1 MSSSIGKN
9 IKISIFGESHGPA
22 VGVVIDGIPS
32 GTEIDLNELDRLM
45 TERMGMDMPGTT
57 ARKEPENLEFLS
69 GVRMENDYSRCYA
82 TGTPISVIIR
92 NENFNSDDYA
102 KNEGVLRPGHADFTQ
117 LIKWGDY
124 ADIVG
129 GGHLSGRLTA
139 PLAVAGGICLQLLE
153 KEGIELSAGL
163 RSLGRHK
170 LSCKASEAFGTKDF
184 CSEISNLVEAVKAE
198 GDSLGGIVWV
208 KANGLPAGIGEP
220 IFDKVESRLGQMI
233 FSIPAVKGLEFGSG
247 FEGARMRG
255 SENND
260 EFCLA
265 NDECCLVHDE
275 FCLANEKFC
284 NADDAFCPAN
294 EPPIEAN
301 CGKDKDTEHFLERD
315 CDNEQFTG
323 SDCDIRAYYSSER
336 DPRDCHSSE
345 RYGKTY
351 YGIER
356 DARTCYDSEMNDKV
370 FGIKLMSN
378 NCGGILG
385 GITTGSELCFNVAVK
400 PTPSIS
406 KPQKTVN
413 LKTKQNVLLSTKGR
427 HDVSVAIRAVP
438 VIRAATAL
446 VLYDLFIDYKE
457 NHNG

>member
-1 MSSSIGKN
+1 MASSIGKN
-9 IKISIFGESHGPA
+9 IKISIFGESHGA
-22 VGVVIDGIPS
+22 AIGVVIEGIPS
-32 GTEIDLNELDRLM
+32 GAEIDLIELKRLM
-45 TERMGMDMPGTT
+45 MERMGMDMPGTT

-139 PLAVAGGICLQLLE
+139 PLAVAGGVCLQLLA

-163 RSLGRHK
+163 RSLGRHE
-170 LSCKASEAFGTKDF
+170 LSCKASEAFGSEEF
-184 CSEISNLVEAVKAE
+184 CSEISNLVEDAKKE

-208 KANGLPAGIGEP
+208 RANGLPAGIGEP
-220 IFDKVESRLGQMI
+220 IFDKVESRMGQMI

-247 FEGARMRG
+247 FDGARMKG

-265 NDECCLVHDE
+265 DDE
-275 FCLANEKFC
+275 FCM
-284 NADDAFCPAN
+284 ADESSTDSQPAN
-294 EPPIEAN
+294 LN
-301 CGKDKDTEHFLERD
+301 DDERGD
-315 CDNEQFTG
+315 AEFCCRN
-323 SDCDIRAYYSSER
+323 Y
-336 DPRDCHSSE
+336 
-345 RYGKTY
+345 KTKILN
-351 YGIER
+351 GVK
-356 DARTCYDSEMNDKV
+356 M
-370 FGIKLMSN
+370 MSN
-378 NCGGILG
+378 NCGGLLG
-385 GITTGSELCFNVAVK
+385 GITTGTDLCFKVAVK
-400 PTPSIS
+400 PNPSIS
-406 KPQKTVN
+406 KSQKTVN

>member
-1 MSSSIGKN
+1 MASSIGKN
-9 IKISIFGESHGPA
+9 IKISIFGESHGA
-22 VGVVIDGIPS
+22 AIGVVIEGIPS
-32 GTEIDLNELDRLM
+32 GAEIDLIELKRLM
-45 TERMGMDMPGTT
+45 MERMGMDMPGTT
-57 ARKEPENLEFLS
+57 ARKEPEHLEFLS
-69 GVRMENDYSRCYA
+69 GVRMENDASRCYA

-102 KNEGVLRPGHADFTQ
+102 KNEGILRPGHADFTQ

-139 PLAVAGGICLQLLE
+139 PLAVAGGVCLQLLE

-163 RSLGRHK
+163 RSLGRHE
-170 LSCKASEAFGTKDF
+170 LSCKASEAFGSEDF
-184 CSEISNLVEAVKAE
+184 CSEISNLVEDVKKE

-208 KANGLPAGIGEP
+208 RANGLPAGIGEP

-247 FEGARMRG
+247 FDGARMKG

-265 NDECCLVHDE
+265 DDE
-275 FCLANEKFC
+275 FCMTDESST
-284 NADDAFCPAN
+284 DSQPAN
-294 EPPIEAN
+294 LN
-301 CGKDKDTEHFLERD
+301 DDERGD
-315 CDNEQFTG
+315 AEFCCRN
-323 SDCDIRAYYSSER
+323 Y
-336 DPRDCHSSE
+336 
-345 RYGKTY
+345 KTKILN
-351 YGIER
+351 GVK
-356 DARTCYDSEMNDKV
+356 M
-370 FGIKLMSN
+370 MSN
-378 NCGGILG
+378 NCGGLLG
-385 GITTGSELCFNVAVK
+385 GITTGSELYFQVAVK

-406 KPQKTVN
+406 KSQKTVN

>member
-1 MSSSIGKN
+1 MASSIGKN

-22 VGVVIDGIPS
+22 VGVVIEGIPS
-32 GTEIDLNELDRLM
+32 GTEINLNELDKLM
-45 TERMGMDMPGTT
+45 MERMGMDIPGTT
-57 ARKEPENLEFLS
+57 ARKELEHLEFLS
-69 GVRMENDYSRCYA
+69 GVIMGSDYSSCHA

-92 NENFNSDDYA
+92 NENFNSDDYS

-117 LIKWGDY
+117 LIKWGEY

-139 PLAVAGGICLQLLE
+139 PLAVAGGICLQLL
-153 KEGIELSAGL
+153 
-163 RSLGRHK
+163 
-170 LSCKASEAFGTKDF
+170 
-184 CSEISNLVEAVKAE
+184 

-233 FSIPAVKGLEFGSG
+233 FSIPAVKGIEFGSG
-247 FEGARMRG
+247 FDGARTRG

-260 EFCLA
+260 EFCFA
-265 NDECCLVHDE
+265 NDELCLANDE
-275 FCLANEKFC
+275 FCLANDEL
-284 NADDAFCPAN
+284 CPAN
-294 EPPIEAN
+294 DEIGLVNAEFCLMNAKFCFADEN
-301 CGKDKDTEHFLERD
+301 TTE
-315 CDNEQFTG
+315 NPQ
-323 SDCDIRAYYSSER
+323 
-336 DPRDCHSSE
+336 
-345 RYGKTY
+345 
-351 YGIER
+351 GI
-356 DARTCYDSEMNDKV
+356 SL
-370 FGIKLMSN
+370 ISN

-385 GITTGSELCFNVAVK
+385 GITTGSELCFNVAIK

-427 HDVSVAIRAVP
+427 HDASVAIRAVP

>member
-1 MSSSIGKN
+1 MASSIGKN
-9 IKISIFGESHGPA
+9 IKISIFGESHGA
-22 VGVVIDGIPS
+22 AIGVVIEGIPS
-32 GTEIDLNELDRLM
+32 GAEIDLIELKRLM
-45 TERMGMDMPGTT
+45 MERMGMDMPGTT
-57 ARKEPENLEFLS
+57 DRKEPENLEFLS

-163 RSLGRHK
+163 RSLGRHE
-170 LSCKASEAFGTKDF
+170 LSCKASEAFGSEEF
-184 CSEISNLVEAVKAE
+184 CSEISNLVEDVKKE
-198 GDSLGGIVWV
+198 SDSLGGIVWV
-208 KANGLPAGIGEP
+208 RANGLPAGIGEP

-247 FEGARMRG
+247 FDGARMKG

-260 EFCLA
+260 EFYLA
-265 NDECCLVHDE
+265 DDE
-275 FCLANEKFC
+275 FCITDESST
-284 NADDAFCPAN
+284 DSQPAN
-294 EPPIEAN
+294 LN
-301 CGKDKDTEHFLERD
+301 DDERGD
-315 CDNEQFTG
+315 AEFCCRN
-323 SDCDIRAYYSSER
+323 Y
-336 DPRDCHSSE
+336 
-345 RYGKTY
+345 KTKILN
-351 YGIER
+351 GVK
-356 DARTCYDSEMNDKV
+356 M
-370 FGIKLMSN
+370 MSN
-378 NCGGILG
+378 NCGGLLG
-385 GITTGSELCFNVAVK
+385 GITTGTDLCFKVAVK

-406 KPQKTVN
+406 KSQKTVN

-427 HDVSVAIRAVP
+427 HDISVAIRTVP

>member
-1 MSSSIGKN
+1 MASSIGKN
-9 IKISIFGESHGPA
+9 IRISIFGESHGPA
-22 VGVVIDGIPS
+22 VGVVIEGIPS
-32 GTEIDLNELDRLM
+32 GTEIDLIELNRLM
-45 TERMGMDMPGTT
+45 MERMGMDIPGTT
-57 ARKEPENLEFLS
+57 DRKEPEHLEFLS
-69 GVRMENDYSRCYA
+69 GVSMEDDYSRCRA

-92 NENFNSDDYA
+92 NENFNSDDYK
-102 KNEGVLRPGHADFTQ
+102 KNEGILRPGHADFTQ
-117 LIKWGDY
+117 LVKCGEY

-139 PLAVAGGICLQLLE
+139 PLAVAGGVCLQLLA

-163 RSLGRHK
+163 KSLGRHE
-170 LSCKASEAFGTKDF
+170 LSCKASEAFGSQEF
-184 CSEISNLVEAVKAE
+184 CSEISKLVEDAKKD

-208 KANGLPAGIGEP
+208 RANGLPAGIGEP

-247 FEGARMRG
+247 FDGARMKG

-260 EFCLA
+260 EFYLA
-265 NDECCLVHDE
+265 DDE
-275 FCLANEKFC
+275 FCM
-284 NADDAFCPAN
+284 ADESSTESQPAN
-294 EPPIEAN
+294 LDDDE
-301 CGKDKDTEHFLERD
+301 L
-315 CDNEQFTG
+315 
-323 SDCDIRAYYSSER
+323 
-336 DPRDCHSSE
+336 
-345 RYGKTY
+345 
-351 YGIER
+351 R
-356 DARTCYDSEMNDKV
+356 DAEFCSGNYKTKILNGVKM
-370 FGIKLMSN
+370 MSN

-385 GITTGSELCFNVAVK
+385 GITTGTDLCFDVAVK

-427 HDVSVAIRAVP
+427 HDVSVAIRTVP

>member
-1 MSSSIGKN
+1 MASSIGKN

-22 VGVVIDGIPS
+22 VGVVIEGIPS
-32 GTEIDLNELDRLM
+32 GTEINLNELDKLM
-45 TERMGMDMPGTT
+45 MERMGMDIPGTT
-57 ARKEPENLEFLS
+57 ARKELEHLEFLS
-69 GVRMENDYSRCYA
+69 GVIMGSDYSSCHA

-92 NENFNSDDYA
+92 NENFNSDDYS

-117 LIKWGDY
+117 LIKWGEY

-139 PLAVAGGICLQLLE
+139 PLAVAGGICLQLLA

-163 RSLGRHK
+163 KSLGRHE
-170 LSCKASEAFGTKDF
+170 LSCKASEAFGSEDF
-184 CSEISNLVEAVKAE
+184 CSEISNLVEAVKGE
-198 GDSLGGIVWV
+198 GDSLGGIAWV
-208 KANGLPAGIGEP
+208 KVNGLPAGIGEP

-233 FSIPAVKGLEFGSG
+233 FSIPAVKGIEFGSG
-247 FEGARMRG
+247 FDGARTRG

-260 EFCLA
+260 EFCFA
-265 NDECCLVHDE
+265 NDELCLANDE
-275 FCLANEKFC
+275 FCLANDEL
-284 NADDAFCPAN
+284 CPAN
-294 EPPIEAN
+294 DEIGLVNAEFCLMNAKFCFADEN
-301 CGKDKDTEHFLERD
+301 TTE
-315 CDNEQFTG
+315 NPQ
-323 SDCDIRAYYSSER
+323 
-336 DPRDCHSSE
+336 
-345 RYGKTY
+345 
-351 YGIER
+351 GI
-356 DARTCYDSEMNDKV
+356 SL
-370 FGIKLMSN
+370 ISN

-385 GITTGSELCFNVAVK
+385 GITTGSELCFNVAIK

-427 HDVSVAIRAVP
+427 HDASVAIRAVP

>member
-1 MSSSIGKN
+1 MASSIGKN

-22 VGVVIDGIPS
+22 VGVVIEGIPS
-32 GTEIDLNELDRLM
+32 GTEINLNELDKLM
-45 TERMGMDMPGTT
+45 MERMGMDIPGTT
-57 ARKEPENLEFLS
+57 ARKELEHLEFLS
-69 GVRMENDYSRCYA
+69 GVIMGSDYSSCHA

-92 NENFNSDDYA
+92 NENSNSDDYS

-117 LIKWGDY
+117 LIKWGEY

-139 PLAVAGGICLQLLE
+139 PLAVAGGICLQLLA

-163 RSLGRHK
+163 KSLGRHE
-170 LSCKASEAFGTKDF
+170 LSCKASEAFGSEDF

-198 GDSLGGIVWV
+198 GDSLGGIAWV

-233 FSIPAVKGLEFGSG
+233 FSIPAVKGIEFGSG
-247 FEGARMRG
+247 FDGARTRG

-260 EFCLA
+260 EFCFA
-265 NDECCLVHDE
+265 NDELCLANDE
-275 FCLANEKFC
+275 FCLANDEL
-284 NADDAFCPAN
+284 CPAN
-294 EPPIEAN
+294 DEIGLVNAEFCLMNAKFCFADEN
-301 CGKDKDTEHFLERD
+301 TTE
-315 CDNEQFTG
+315 NPQ
-323 SDCDIRAYYSSER
+323 
-336 DPRDCHSSE
+336 
-345 RYGKTY
+345 
-351 YGIER
+351 GI
-356 DARTCYDSEMNDKV
+356 SL
-370 FGIKLMSN
+370 ISN

-385 GITTGSELCFNVAVK
+385 GITTGSELCFNVAIK

-427 HDVSVAIRAVP
+427 HDASVAIRAVP

>member
-1 MSSSIGKN
+1 MASSIGKN

-22 VGVVIDGIPS
+22 VGVVIEGIPS
-32 GTEIDLNELDRLM
+32 GTEINLNELDKLM
-45 TERMGMDMPGTT
+45 MERMGMDIPGTT
-57 ARKEPENLEFLS
+57 ARKELEHLEFLS
-69 GVRMENDYSRCYA
+69 GVIMGSDYSSCHA

-92 NENFNSDDYA
+92 NENSNSDDYS

-117 LIKWGDY
+117 LIKWGEY

-139 PLAVAGGICLQLLE
+139 PLAVAGGICLQLLA

-163 RSLGRHK
+163 KSLGRHE
-170 LSCKASEAFGTKDF
+170 LSCKASEAFGSEDF

-198 GDSLGGIVWV
+198 GDSLGGIAWV
-208 KANGLPAGIGEP
+208 KVNGLPAGIGEP

-233 FSIPAVKGLEFGSG
+233 FSIPAVKGIEFGSG
-247 FEGARMRG
+247 FDGARTRG

-265 NDECCLVHDE
+265 NDELCFANDE
-275 FCLANEKFC
+275 FCLANEEL
-284 NADDAFCPAN
+284 CPAN
-294 EPPIEAN
+294 DEIGLAN
-301 CGKDKDTEHFLERD
+301 DELCLGNENTTENR
-315 CDNEQFTG
+315 Q
-323 SDCDIRAYYSSER
+323 
-336 DPRDCHSSE
+336 
-345 RYGKTY
+345 
-351 YGIER
+351 GI
-356 DARTCYDSEMNDKV
+356 SL
-370 FGIKLMSN
+370 ISN

-385 GITTGSELCFNVAVK
+385 GITTGSQLCFNVAIK

-427 HDVSVAIRAVP
+427 HDASVAIRAVP

>member
-1 MSSSIGKN
+1 MASSIGKN
-9 IKISIFGESHGPA
+9 IKISMFGESHGA
-22 VGVVIDGIPS
+22 AIGVVIEGIPS
-32 GTEIDLNELDRLM
+32 GAEIDLIDLKRLM
-45 TERMGMDMPGTT
+45 MERMGMGMPGTT

-102 KNEGVLRPGHADFTQ
+102 KNEGILRPGHADFTQ
-117 LIKWGDY
+117 LIKWGEY

-163 RSLGRHK
+163 RSLGRHE
-170 LSCKASEAFGTKDF
+170 LSCKASEAFGSPEF
-184 CSEISNLVEAVKAE
+184 CSEISKLVEDVKKE

-208 KANGLPAGIGEP
+208 RANGLPAGIGEP

-247 FEGARMRG
+247 FDGARMKG

-265 NDECCLVHDE
+265 DDE
-275 FCLANEKFC
+275 FCMTDESST
-284 NADDAFCPAN
+284 DSQPAN
-294 EPPIEAN
+294 LN
-301 CGKDKDTEHFLERD
+301 DDERGD
-315 CDNEQFTG
+315 AEFCCRN
-323 SDCDIRAYYSSER
+323 Y
-336 DPRDCHSSE
+336 
-345 RYGKTY
+345 KTKILN
-351 YGIER
+351 GVKMI
-356 DARTCYDSEMNDKV
+356 
-370 FGIKLMSN
+370 SN
-378 NCGGILG
+378 NCGGLLG
-385 GITTGSELCFNVAVK
+385 GITTGSELYFQVAVK

-406 KPQKTVN
+406 KSQKTVN

-427 HDVSVAIRAVP
+427 HDVSVAIRTVP

>member
-1 MSSSIGKN
+1 MASSIGKN

-22 VGVVIDGIPS
+22 VGVVIEGIPS
-32 GTEIDLNELDRLM
+32 GTEINLNELDKLM
-45 TERMGMDMPGTT
+45 MERMGMDIPGTT
-57 ARKEPENLEFLS
+57 ARKELEHLEFLS
-69 GVRMENDYSRCYA
+69 GVIMGSDYSSCHA

-92 NENFNSDDYA
+92 NENFNSDDYS

-117 LIKWGDY
+117 LIKWGEY

-139 PLAVAGGICLQLLE
+139 PLAVAGGICLQLLA

-163 RSLGRHK
+163 KSLGRHE
-170 LSCKASEAFGTKDF
+170 LSCKASEAFGSEDF

-198 GDSLGGIVWV
+198 GDSLGGIAWV

-233 FSIPAVKGLEFGSG
+233 FSIPAVKGIEFGSG
-247 FEGARMRG
+247 FDGARTRG

-260 EFCLA
+260 EFCFA
-265 NDECCLVHDE
+265 NDELCLANDE
-275 FCLANEKFC
+275 FCLANDEL
-284 NADDAFCPAN
+284 CPAN
-294 EPPIEAN
+294 DEIGLVNAEFCLMNAKFCFADEN
-301 CGKDKDTEHFLERD
+301 TTE
-315 CDNEQFTG
+315 NPQ
-323 SDCDIRAYYSSER
+323 
-336 DPRDCHSSE
+336 
-345 RYGKTY
+345 
-351 YGIER
+351 GI
-356 DARTCYDSEMNDKV
+356 SL
-370 FGIKLMSN
+370 ISN

-385 GITTGSELCFNVAVK
+385 GITTGSELCFNVAIK

-427 HDVSVAIRAVP
+427 HDASVAIRAVP

>member
-1 MSSSIGKN
+1 MASSIGKN
-9 IKISIFGESHGPA
+9 IRISIFGESHGA
-22 VGVVIDGIPS
+22 AIGVVIEGIPS
-32 GTEIDLNELDRLM
+32 GAEIDLIELNRLM
-45 TERMGMDMPGTT
+45 MERMGMDMPGTT
-57 ARKEPENLEFLS
+57 ARKEPEHLEFLS
-69 GVRMENDYSRCYA
+69 GVSMEDDYSRCHA

-139 PLAVAGGICLQLLE
+139 PLAVAGGVCLQLLE

-163 RSLGRHK
+163 KSLGRHE
-170 LSCKASEAFGTKDF
+170 LSCKASEAFGSEDF
-184 CSEISNLVEAVKAE
+184 CSEISNLIEDAKKE

-208 KANGLPAGIGEP
+208 RAKGLPAGIGEP

-247 FEGARMRG
+247 FDGARMKG

-265 NDECCLVHDE
+265 DDE
-275 FCLANEKFC
+275 FCMTDESST
-284 NADDAFCPAN
+284 DRQPAN
-294 EPPIEAN
+294 LN
-301 CGKDKDTEHFLERD
+301 DDERGNAEF
-315 CDNEQFTG
+315 CCRN
-323 SDCDIRAYYSSER
+323 Y
-336 DPRDCHSSE
+336 
-345 RYGKTY
+345 KTKILN
-351 YGIER
+351 GVK
-356 DARTCYDSEMNDKV
+356 M
-370 FGIKLMSN
+370 MSN
-378 NCGGILG
+378 NCGGLLG
-385 GITTGSELCFNVAVK
+385 GITTGSELYFQVAVK

-406 KPQKTVN
+406 KSQKTVN

-427 HDVSVAIRAVP
+427 HDISVAIRTVP

>member
-1 MSSSIGKN
+1 MASSIGKN
-9 IKISIFGESHGPA
+9 IKISIFGESHGA
-22 VGVVIDGIPS
+22 AIGVVIEGIPY
-32 GTEIDLNELDRLM
+32 GAEIDLIELKRLM
-45 TERMGMDMPGTT
+45 MERMGMDMPGTT

-102 KNEGVLRPGHADFTQ
+102 KNEGILRPGHADFTQ
-117 LIKWGDY
+117 LIKWGEY

-139 PLAVAGGICLQLLE
+139 PLAVAGGVCLQILAR
-153 KEGIELSAGL
+153 EGIELSAGL
-163 RSLGRHK
+163 RSIGRHE
-170 LSCKASEAFGTKDF
+170 LSCKASEAFGSQDF
-184 CSEISNLVEAVKAE
+184 CSEISTIVESTKKE
-198 GDSLGGIVWV
+198 GDSLGGIIWV
-208 KANGLPAGIGEP
+208 KAKGLPPGMGEP
-220 IFDKVESRLGQMI
+220 IFDKVESKLGQMI

-247 FEGARMRG
+247 FEGARMKG

-265 NDECCLVHDE
+265 DDE
-275 FCLANEKFC
+275 FCM
-284 NADDAFCPAN
+284 ADESSTDSQPAN
-294 EPPIEAN
+294 LN
-301 CGKDKDTEHFLERD
+301 DDERGD
-315 CDNEQFTG
+315 AEFCCRN
-323 SDCDIRAYYSSER
+323 Y
-336 DPRDCHSSE
+336 
-345 RYGKTY
+345 KTKILN
-351 YGIER
+351 GVK
-356 DARTCYDSEMNDKV
+356 M
-370 FGIKLMSN
+370 MSN
-378 NCGGILG
+378 NCGGLLG
-385 GITTGSELCFNVAVK
+385 GITTGTDLCFKVAVK

-406 KPQKTVN
+406 KSQKTVN

>member
-1 MSSSIGKN
+1 MASSIGKN

-32 GTEIDLNELDRLM
+32 GTKINLNELDKLM
-45 TERMGMDMPGTT
+45 MERMGMDIPGTT
-57 ARKEPENLEFLS
+57 ARKEPEHLEFLS
-69 GVRMENDYSRCYA
+69 GVRMENDYSCCHA

-92 NENFNSDDYA
+92 NENFNSDDYS

-117 LIKWGDY
+117 LIKWGEY

-139 PLAVAGGICLQLLE
+139 PLAVAGGICLQLLA

-163 RSLGRHK
+163 KSLGRHE
-170 LSCKASEAFGTKDF
+170 LSCKASEAFGSEDF

-233 FSIPAVKGLEFGSG
+233 FSIPAVKGIEFGSG
-247 FEGARMRG
+247 FDGARTRG

-265 NDECCLVHDE
+265 NDEL
-275 FCLANEKFC
+275 CLANEEL
-284 NADDAFCPAN
+284 CPAN
-294 EPPIEAN
+294 DEIGLAN
-301 CGKDKDTEHFLERD
+301 AEFCLMNAKFCFADENTTE
-315 CDNEQFTG
+315 NPQ
-323 SDCDIRAYYSSER
+323 
-336 DPRDCHSSE
+336 
-345 RYGKTY
+345 
-351 YGIER
+351 GI
-356 DARTCYDSEMNDKV
+356 SL
-370 FGIKLMSN
+370 ISN

-385 GITTGSELCFNVAVK
+385 GITTGSELCFNVAIK

-427 HDVSVAIRAVP
+427 HDASVAIRAVP

>member
-1 MSSSIGKN
+1 MASSIGKN

-22 VGVVIDGIPS
+22 VGVVIEGIPS
-32 GTEIDLNELDRLM
+32 GTEINLNELDKLM
-45 TERMGMDMPGTT
+45 MERMGMDIPGTT
-57 ARKEPENLEFLS
+57 ARKELEHLEFLS
-69 GVRMENDYSRCYA
+69 GVIMGSDYSSCHA

-92 NENFNSDDYA
+92 NENFNSDDYS

-117 LIKWGDY
+117 LIKWGEY

-139 PLAVAGGICLQLLE
+139 PLAVAGGICLQLLA

-163 RSLGRHK
+163 KSLGRHE
-170 LSCKASEAFGTKDF
+170 LSCKASEAFGSEDF

-233 FSIPAVKGLEFGSG
+233 FSIPAVKGIEFGSG
-247 FEGARMRG
+247 FDGARTRG

-260 EFCLA
+260 EFCFA
-265 NDECCLVHDE
+265 NDELCLANDE
-275 FCLANEKFC
+275 FCLANDEL
-284 NADDAFCPAN
+284 CPAN
-294 EPPIEAN
+294 DEIGLVNAEFCLMNAKFCFADEN
-301 CGKDKDTEHFLERD
+301 TTE
-315 CDNEQFTG
+315 NPQ
-323 SDCDIRAYYSSER
+323 
-336 DPRDCHSSE
+336 
-345 RYGKTY
+345 
-351 YGIER
+351 GI
-356 DARTCYDSEMNDKV
+356 SL
-370 FGIKLMSN
+370 ISN

-385 GITTGSELCFNVAVK
+385 GITTGSELCFNVAIK

-427 HDVSVAIRAVP
+427 HDASVAIRTVP

>member
-1 MSSSIGKN
+1 MASSIGKN

-22 VGVVIDGIPS
+22 VGIVIDGIPS

-45 TERMGMDMPGTT
+45 MERMGMDIPGTT
-57 ARKEPENLEFLS
+57 ARKEPEHLEFLS
-69 GVRMENDYSRCYA
+69 GVSMEKDYSRCHA
-82 TGTPISVIIR
+82 TGTPIAVIIR
-92 NENFNSDDYA
+92 NENFNSDDYT
-102 KNEGVLRPGHADFTQ
+102 KNEGILRPGHADFTQ
-117 LIKWGDY
+117 LIKWGEY

-139 PLAVAGGICLQLLE
+139 PLAVAGGICLQLLAR
-153 KEGIELSAGL
+153 EGIELSAGL
-163 RSLGRHK
+163 RSLGRHE
-170 LSCKASEAFGTKDF
+170 LSCKASEAFGSEDF
-184 CSEISNLVEAVKAE
+184 CSEISGIIEEAKKE
-198 GDSLGGIVWV
+198 GDSLGGIAWV

-233 FSIPAVKGLEFGSG
+233 FSIPAVKGIEFGSG
-247 FEGARMRG
+247 FDGARMRG

-265 NDECCLVHDE
+265 NDECGLVHDE
-275 FCLANEKFC
+275 FCLTNDEFCGINEISDGAK
-284 NADDAFCPAN
+284 PAN
-294 EPPIEAN
+294 LDKAEHCKEAEICHGN
-301 CGKDKDTEHFLERD
+301 FK
-315 CDNEQFTG
+315 
-323 SDCDIRAYYSSER
+323 SE
-336 DPRDCHSSE
+336 
-345 RYGKTY
+345 
-351 YGIER
+351 
-356 DARTCYDSEMNDKV
+356 NLQ
-370 FGIKLMSN
+370 GIKLMSN

-413 LKTKQNVLLSTKGR
+413 LKTKKNVLLSTKGR

>member
-1 MSSSIGKN
+1 MASSIGKN

-32 GTEIDLNELDRLM
+32 GTKINLNELDKLM
-45 TERMGMDMPGTT
+45 MERMGMDIPGTT
-57 ARKEPENLEFLS
+57 ARKEPEHLEFLS
-69 GVRMENDYSRCYA
+69 GVRMENDYSCCHA

-92 NENFNSDDYA
+92 NENFNSDDYS

-117 LIKWGDY
+117 LIKWGEY

-139 PLAVAGGICLQLLE
+139 PLAVAGGICLQLLA

-163 RSLGRHK
+163 KSLGRHE
-170 LSCKASEAFGTKDF
+170 LSCKASEAFGSEDF

-233 FSIPAVKGLEFGSG
+233 FSIPAVKGIEFGSG
-247 FEGARMRG
+247 FDGARTRG

-260 EFCLA
+260 EFCFA
-265 NDECCLVHDE
+265 NDELCLANDE
-275 FCLANEKFC
+275 FCLANNE
-284 NADDAFCPAN
+284 FCPAN
-294 EPPIEAN
+294 DEFYPAN
-301 CGKDKDTEHFLERD
+301 DELCFVDE
-315 CDNEQFTG
+315 N
-323 SDCDIRAYYSSER
+323 SSESQPANL
-336 DPRDCHSSE
+336 DKAEHCNEAELCH
-345 RYGKTY
+345 RNAKTENIH
-351 YGIER
+351 GV
-356 DARTCYDSEMNDKV
+356 T
-370 FGIKLMSN
+370 LMSN
-378 NCGGILG
+378 NCGGVLG
-385 GITTGSELCFNVAVK
+385 GITTGSQLYFNVAIK

-406 KPQKTVN
+406 KLQKTVN
-413 LKTKQNVLLSTKGR
+413 LKTKKNVLLSTKGR
-427 HDVSVAIRAVP
+427 HDASVAIRAVP

>member
-1 MSSSIGKN
+1 MASSIGKN
-9 IKISIFGESHGPA
+9 IKISIFGESHGA
-22 VGVVIDGIPS
+22 AIGVVIEGIPS
-32 GTEIDLNELDRLM
+32 GAEIDLIDLKRLM
-45 TERMGMDMPGTT
+45 MERMGMDMPGTT

-139 PLAVAGGICLQLLE
+139 PLAVAGGVCLQLLE

-163 RSLGRHK
+163 KSLGRHE
-170 LSCKASEAFGTKDF
+170 LSCKASEAFGSEDF
-184 CSEISNLVEAVKAE
+184 CSEISNLIEDAKKE

-208 KANGLPAGIGEP
+208 RAKGLPAGIGEP
-220 IFDKVESRLGQMI
+220 IFDKVESRLGQMV

-247 FEGARMRG
+247 FDGARMKG

-265 NDECCLVHDE
+265 DDE
-275 FCLANEKFC
+275 FCMTDESST
-284 NADDAFCPAN
+284 DRQPAN
-294 EPPIEAN
+294 LN
-301 CGKDKDTEHFLERD
+301 DDERGNAEF
-315 CDNEQFTG
+315 CCRN
-323 SDCDIRAYYSSER
+323 Y
-336 DPRDCHSSE
+336 
-345 RYGKTY
+345 KTKILN
-351 YGIER
+351 GVK
-356 DARTCYDSEMNDKV
+356 M
-370 FGIKLMSN
+370 MSN
-378 NCGGILG
+378 NCGGLLG
-385 GITTGSELCFNVAVK
+385 GITTGSELYFQVAVK

-406 KPQKTVN
+406 KSQKTVN

-427 HDVSVAIRAVP
+427 HDISVAIRTVP

>member
-1 MSSSIGKN
+1 MASSIGKN

-32 GTEIDLNELDRLM
+32 GTEINLNELDKLM
-45 TERMGMDMPGTT
+45 MERMGMDIPGTT
-57 ARKEPENLEFLS
+57 ARKEPEHLEFLS
-69 GVRMENDYSRCYA
+69 GVIMGSDYSSCHA

-92 NENFNSDDYA
+92 NENFNSDDYS

-117 LIKWGDY
+117 LIKWGEY

-139 PLAVAGGICLQLLE
+139 PLAVAGGICLQLL
-153 KEGIELSAGL
+153 AGL
-163 RSLGRHK
+163 KSLGRHE
-170 LSCKASEAFGTKDF
+170 LSCKASEAFGSEDF

-233 FSIPAVKGLEFGSG
+233 FSIPAVKGIEFGSG
-247 FEGARMRG
+247 FDGARTRG

-260 EFCLA
+260 EFCFA
-265 NDECCLVHDE
+265 NDELCLANDE
-275 FCLANEKFC
+275 FCLANDEL
-284 NADDAFCPAN
+284 CPAN
-294 EPPIEAN
+294 DEIGLAN
-301 CGKDKDTEHFLERD
+301 AEFCLMNAKFCFADENTTE
-315 CDNEQFTG
+315 NPQ
-323 SDCDIRAYYSSER
+323 
-336 DPRDCHSSE
+336 
-345 RYGKTY
+345 
-351 YGIER
+351 GI
-356 DARTCYDSEMNDKV
+356 SL
-370 FGIKLMSN
+370 ISN

-385 GITTGSELCFNVAVK
+385 GITTGSELCFNVAIK

-406 KPQKTVN
+406 KLQKTVN

-427 HDVSVAIRAVP
+427 HDASVAIRAVP

>member
-1 MSSSIGKN
+1 MASSIGKN
-9 IKISIFGESHGPA
+9 IKISIFGESHGA
-22 VGVVIDGIPS
+22 AIGVVLEGIPF
-32 GTEIDLNELDRLM
+32 GAEIDLIELKRLM
-45 TERMGMDMPGTT
+45 MERMGMDMPGTT

-69 GVRMENDYSRCYA
+69 GVRMKNDYSRCYA

-129 GGHLSGRLTA
+129 GGHLSGRLTS

-163 RSLGRHK
+163 KSLGRHE
-170 LSCKASEAFGTKDF
+170 LTCKASEAFGSEDF
-184 CSEISNLVEAVKAE
+184 CSEISNLVEDAKKE

-208 KANGLPAGIGEP
+208 RANGLPAGIGEP

-247 FEGARMRG
+247 FDGARMKG

-265 NDECCLVHDE
+265 DDE
-275 FCLANEKFC
+275 FCM
-284 NADDAFCPAN
+284 ADENSTDSQPAN
-294 EPPIEAN
+294 LN
-301 CGKDKDTEHFLERD
+301 DDERGD
-315 CDNEQFTG
+315 AEFCFRN
-323 SDCDIRAYYSSER
+323 Y
-336 DPRDCHSSE
+336 
-345 RYGKTY
+345 KTKILN
-351 YGIER
+351 GVK
-356 DARTCYDSEMNDKV
+356 M
-370 FGIKLMSN
+370 MSN
-378 NCGGILG
+378 NCGGLLG
-385 GITTGSELCFNVAVK
+385 GITTGTDLCFKVAVK

-406 KPQKTVN
+406 KSQKTVN

-427 HDVSVAIRAVP
+427 HDISVAIRTVP

>member
-1 MSSSIGKN
+1 MASSIGKN

-22 VGVVIDGIPS
+22 VGVVIDGIAS
-32 GTEIDLNELDRLM
+32 GTEINLNELDRLM
-45 TERMGMDMPGTT
+45 MERMGMDMPGTT

-69 GVRMENDYSRCYA
+69 GVSMEGDYSRCRA
-82 TGTPISVIIR
+82 IGTPIAVIIR
-92 NENFNSDDYA
+92 NEIFNSDDYT
-102 KNEGVLRPGHADFTQ
+102 KNEGILRPGHADFTQ
-117 LIKWGDY
+117 LVKWGEY

-139 PLAVAGGICLQLLE
+139 PIAVAGGVCLQLLE

-163 RSLGRHK
+163 RSLGRHE

-184 CSEISNLVEAVKAE
+184 CSEISGIIEEAKKE
-198 GDSLGGIVWV
+198 GDSLGGIAWV

-233 FSIPAVKGLEFGSG
+233 FSIPAVKGIEFGSG
-247 FEGARMRG
+247 FDGARMRG

-265 NDECCLVHDE
+265 NDE
-275 FCLANEKFC
+275 FCGINEISDGAKPVNLDKAEHC
-284 NADDAFCPAN
+284 K
-294 EPPIEAN
+294 EAEICHGN
-301 CGKDKDTEHFLERD
+301 YK
-315 CDNEQFTG
+315 
-323 SDCDIRAYYSSER
+323 SE
-336 DPRDCHSSE
+336 
-345 RYGKTY
+345 
-351 YGIER
+351 
-356 DARTCYDSEMNDKV
+356 NLQ
-370 FGIKLMSN
+370 GIKLMSN

-413 LKTKQNVLLSTKGR
+413 LKTKKNVLLSTKGR

>member
-1 MSSSIGKN
+1 MASSIGKN

-32 GTEIDLNELDRLM
+32 GTKINLNELDKLM
-45 TERMGMDMPGTT
+45 MERMGMDIPGTT
-57 ARKEPENLEFLS
+57 ARKEPEHLEFLS
-69 GVRMENDYSRCYA
+69 GVRMENDYSCCHA

-92 NENFNSDDYA
+92 NENFNSDDYS

-117 LIKWGDY
+117 LIKWGEY

-139 PLAVAGGICLQLLE
+139 PLAVAGGICLQLLA

-163 RSLGRHK
+163 KSLGRHE
-170 LSCKASEAFGTKDF
+170 LSCKASEAFGSEDF

-233 FSIPAVKGLEFGSG
+233 FSIPAVKGIEFGSG
-247 FEGARMRG
+247 FDGARTRG

-260 EFCLA
+260 EFCFANDELCLA
-265 NDECCLVHDE
+265 NDELCPANDEIGLVNAE
-275 FCLANEKFC
+275 FCLMNAKFC
-284 NADDAFCPAN
+284 FADEN
-294 EPPIEAN
+294 T
-301 CGKDKDTEHFLERD
+301 TE
-315 CDNEQFTG
+315 NPQ
-323 SDCDIRAYYSSER
+323 
-336 DPRDCHSSE
+336 
-345 RYGKTY
+345 
-351 YGIER
+351 GI
-356 DARTCYDSEMNDKV
+356 SL
-370 FGIKLMSN
+370 ISN

-385 GITTGSELCFNVAVK
+385 GITTGSELCFNVAIK

-427 HDVSVAIRAVP
+427 HDASVAIRAVP

>member
-1 MSSSIGKN
+1 MASSIGKN

-32 GTEIDLNELDRLM
+32 GTEINLNELDRLM
-45 TERMGMDMPGTT
+45 MERMGMDIPGTT
-57 ARKEPENLEFLS
+57 ARKEPEHLEFLS
-69 GVRMENDYSRCYA
+69 GVRMENDASRCYA
-82 TGTPISVIIR
+82 TGTPIAVIIR
-92 NENFNSDDYA
+92 NENFNSDDYT
-102 KNEGVLRPGHADFTQ
+102 KNEGILRPGHADFTQ
-117 LIKWGDY
+117 LVKWGEY

-163 RSLGRHK
+163 RSLGRHE

-184 CSEISNLVEAVKAE
+184 CSEISGIIEEAKKE
-198 GDSLGGIVWV
+198 GDSLGGIAWV

-233 FSIPAVKGLEFGSG
+233 FSIPAVKGIEFGSG
-247 FEGARMRG
+247 FDGARMRG

-265 NDECCLVHDE
+265 NDECALVHDE
-275 FCLANEKFC
+275 FCLEDDEFC
-284 NADDAFCPAN
+284 MTDESSTDSQPAN
-294 EPPIEAN
+294 LN
-301 CGKDKDTEHFLERD
+301 DDERGD
-315 CDNEQFTG
+315 AEFCCRN
-323 SDCDIRAYYSSER
+323 Y
-336 DPRDCHSSE
+336 
-345 RYGKTY
+345 KTKILN
-351 YGIER
+351 GVK
-356 DARTCYDSEMNDKV
+356 M
-370 FGIKLMSN
+370 MSN
-378 NCGGILG
+378 NCGGLLG
-385 GITTGSELCFNVAVK
+385 GITTGSELYFQVAVK

-406 KPQKTVN
+406 KSQKTVN

>member
-1 MSSSIGKN
+1 MASSIGKN
-9 IKISIFGESHGPA
+9 IKISIFGESHGA
-22 VGVVIDGIPS
+22 AIGVVIEGIPS
-32 GTEIDLNELDRLM
+32 GAEIDLIDLKRLM
-45 TERMGMDMPGTT
+45 MERMGMGMPGTT
-57 ARKEPENLEFLS
+57 ARKEPEHLEFLS
-69 GVRMENDYSRCYA
+69 GISMEDDYSRCHA

-139 PLAVAGGICLQLLE
+139 PLAVAGGVCLQLLE

-163 RSLGRHK
+163 RSLGRHE
-170 LSCKASEAFGTKDF
+170 LSCKASEAFGSEDF
-184 CSEISNLVEAVKAE
+184 CSEISNLVEDAKNE

-208 KANGLPAGIGEP
+208 RANGLPAGIGEP
-220 IFDKVESRLGQMI
+220 IFDKVESRMGQMI

-247 FEGARMRG
+247 FDGARMKG

-265 NDECCLVHDE
+265 DDE
-275 FCLANEKFC
+275 FCM
-284 NADDAFCPAN
+284 ADESSTDSQPAN
-294 EPPIEAN
+294 LN
-301 CGKDKDTEHFLERD
+301 DDERGD
-315 CDNEQFTG
+315 AEFCCRN
-323 SDCDIRAYYSSER
+323 Y
-336 DPRDCHSSE
+336 
-345 RYGKTY
+345 KTKILN
-351 YGIER
+351 GVK
-356 DARTCYDSEMNDKV
+356 M
-370 FGIKLMSN
+370 MSN
-378 NCGGILG
+378 NCGGLLG
-385 GITTGSELCFNVAVK
+385 GITTGTDLCFKVAVK

-406 KPQKTVN
+406 KSQKTVN

>member
-1 MSSSIGKN
+1 MASSIGKN

-45 TERMGMDMPGTT
+45 TERMGMDIPGTT
-57 ARKEPENLEFLS
+57 ARKEPEHLEFLS
-69 GVRMENDYSRCYA
+69 GVRTENDASRCYA

-92 NENFNSDDYA
+92 NENFNSDDYT
-102 KNEGVLRPGHADFTQ
+102 KNEGILRPGHADFTQ
-117 LIKWGDY
+117 LIKWGEY

-163 RSLGRHK
+163 KSLGRHE

-233 FSIPAVKGLEFGSG
+233 FSIPAVKGIEFGSG
-247 FEGARMRG
+247 FDGARMRG

-265 NDECCLVHDE
+265 NDKC
-275 FCLANEKFC
+275 CLANEKFC

-294 EPPIEAN
+294 EPTIEAN
-301 CGKDKDTEHFLERD
+301 CGKDKETEHFIGNN
-315 CDNEQFTG
+315 CDTRVCY
-323 SDCDIRAYYSSER
+323 DRER
-336 DPRDCHSSE
+336 DPRDCRSSE

-351 YGIER
+351 NGSER
-356 DARTCYDSEMNDKV
+356 DVRTCYDSEMNDKP
-370 FGIKLMSN
+370 FGIKLISN
-378 NCGGILG
+378 NCGGLLG

-413 LKTKQNVLLSTKGR
+413 IKTKKNVLLSTKGR
-427 HDVSVAIRAVP
+427 HDASVAIRIVP

>member
-1 MSSSIGKN
+1 MGSSIGKN
-9 IKISIFGESHGPA
+9 IKISIFGESHGA
-22 VGVVIDGIPS
+22 AIGVVIEGIPS
-32 GTEIDLNELDRLM
+32 GAEIDLIELNRLM
-45 TERMGMDMPGTT
+45 MERMGMDMPGTT
-57 ARKEPENLEFLS
+57 ARKEPEHLEFLS
-69 GVRMENDYSRCYA
+69 GVSMEDDYSRCHA

-102 KNEGVLRPGHADFTQ
+102 KNEGILRPGHADFTQ

-139 PLAVAGGICLQLLE
+139 PLAVAGGVCLQLLE

-163 RSLGRHK
+163 RSIGRHE
-170 LSCKASEAFGTKDF
+170 LSCKASEAFGSEDF
-184 CSEISNLVEAVKAE
+184 CSEISNLVEDVKKE

-208 KANGLPAGIGEP
+208 RANGLPAGIGEP

-247 FEGARMRG
+247 FDGARTKG

-265 NDECCLVHDE
+265 DDGFCMTDESSTDSQLANLNDDERGDAE
-275 FCLANEKFC
+275 FCCRN
-284 NADDAFCPAN
+284 
-294 EPPIEAN
+294 
-301 CGKDKDTEHFLERD
+301 
-315 CDNEQFTG
+315 
-323 SDCDIRAYYSSER
+323 Y
-336 DPRDCHSSE
+336 
-345 RYGKTY
+345 KTKILN
-351 YGIER
+351 GVK
-356 DARTCYDSEMNDKV
+356 M
-370 FGIKLMSN
+370 MSN
-378 NCGGILG
+378 NCGGLLG
-385 GITTGSELCFNVAVK
+385 GITTGTDLCFKVAVK

-427 HDVSVAIRAVP
+427 HDISVAIRTVP
-438 VIRAATAL
+438 VIRVATAL

>member
-69 GVRMENDYSRCYA
+69 GVSMEDDYSRCHA
-82 TGTPISVIIR
+82 TGTPIAVIIR
-92 NENFNSDDYA
+92 NENFNSYDYT
-102 KNEGVLRPGHADFTQ
+102 KNEGILRPGHADFTQ
-117 LIKWGDY
+117 LIKWGEY

-139 PLAVAGGICLQLLE
+139 PLAVAGGICLQLLA

-163 RSLGRHK
+163 KSLGRHE
-170 LSCKASEAFGTKDF
+170 LSCKASEAFGSEDF

-233 FSIPAVKGLEFGSG
+233 FSIPAVKGIEFGSG
-247 FEGARMRG
+247 FDGARTRG

-260 EFCLA
+260 EFCFA
-265 NDECCLVHDE
+265 NDELCLANDE
-275 FCLANEKFC
+275 FCLANDEL
-284 NADDAFCPAN
+284 CPAN
-294 EPPIEAN
+294 DEIGLVNAEFCLMNAKFCFADEN
-301 CGKDKDTEHFLERD
+301 TTE
-315 CDNEQFTG
+315 NPQ
-323 SDCDIRAYYSSER
+323 
-336 DPRDCHSSE
+336 
-345 RYGKTY
+345 
-351 YGIER
+351 GI
-356 DARTCYDSEMNDKV
+356 SL
-370 FGIKLMSN
+370 ISN

-385 GITTGSELCFNVAVK
+385 GITTGSELCFNVAIK

-427 HDVSVAIRAVP
+427 HDASVAIRAVP

>member
-1 MSSSIGKN
+1 MASSIGKN
-9 IKISIFGESHGPA
+9 IKISIFGESHGA
-22 VGVVIDGIPS
+22 AIGVVIEGISS
-32 GTEIDLNELDRLM
+32 GAEIDLIELKRLM
-45 TERMGMDMPGTT
+45 MERMGMDMPGTT

-102 KNEGVLRPGHADFTQ
+102 KNEGILRPGHADFTQ

-163 RSLGRHK
+163 RSLGRHEF
-170 LSCKASEAFGTKDF
+170 SCKASEAFGSPEF
-184 CSEISNLVEAVKAE
+184 CSEISNLVEDVKKE

-208 KANGLPAGIGEP
+208 RANGLPAGIGEP

-247 FEGARMRG
+247 FDGARMKG

-265 NDECCLVHDE
+265 DDE
-275 FCLANEKFC
+275 FCM
-284 NADDAFCPAN
+284 ADENSTDSQPAN
-294 EPPIEAN
+294 LN
-301 CGKDKDTEHFLERD
+301 DDERGD
-315 CDNEQFTG
+315 AEFCCRN
-323 SDCDIRAYYSSER
+323 Y
-336 DPRDCHSSE
+336 
-345 RYGKTY
+345 KTKILN
-351 YGIER
+351 GVK
-356 DARTCYDSEMNDKV
+356 M
-370 FGIKLMSN
+370 MSN
-378 NCGGILG
+378 NCGGLLG
-385 GITTGSELCFNVAVK
+385 GITTGTDLCFKVAVK

-406 KPQKTVN
+406 KSQKTVN

-427 HDVSVAIRAVP
+427 HDISVAIRTVP

>member
-1 MSSSIGKN
+1 MASSIGKN
-9 IKISIFGESHGPA
+9 IKISIFGESHGA
-22 VGVVIDGIPS
+22 AIGVVIEGIPS
-32 GTEIDLNELDRLM
+32 GAEIDLIEFKRLM
-45 TERMGMDMPGTT
+45 MERMGMDMPGTT

-102 KNEGVLRPGHADFTQ
+102 KNEGILRPGHADFTQ

-139 PLAVAGGICLQLLE
+139 PLAVAGGVCLQLLA

-163 RSLGRHK
+163 RSLGRHE
-170 LSCKASEAFGTKDF
+170 LSCKASEAFGSEDF
-184 CSEISNLVEAVKAE
+184 CSEISNIVEDVKKE

-208 KANGLPAGIGEP
+208 RANGLPAGIGEP

-247 FEGARMRG
+247 FDGARMKG

-265 NDECCLVHDE
+265 DDE
-275 FCLANEKFC
+275 FCMTDESST
-284 NADDAFCPAN
+284 DSQPAN
-294 EPPIEAN
+294 LN
-301 CGKDKDTEHFLERD
+301 DDERGD
-315 CDNEQFTG
+315 AEFCCRN
-323 SDCDIRAYYSSER
+323 Y
-336 DPRDCHSSE
+336 
-345 RYGKTY
+345 KTKILN
-351 YGIER
+351 GVK
-356 DARTCYDSEMNDKV
+356 M
-370 FGIKLMSN
+370 MSN
-378 NCGGILG
+378 NCGGLLG
-385 GITTGSELCFNVAVK
+385 GITTGSELYFQVAVK

-406 KPQKTVN
+406 KSQKTVN

-427 HDVSVAIRAVP
+427 HDISVAIRTVP

>member
-1 MSSSIGKN
+1 MASSIGKN
-9 IKISIFGESHGPA
+9 IKISIFGESHGA
-22 VGVVIDGIPS
+22 AIGVVLEGIPS
-32 GTEIDLNELDRLM
+32 GTEIDLNELNRLM
-45 TERMGMDMPGTT
+45 MERMGMDIPGTT
-57 ARKEPENLEFLS
+57 TRKELENLEFLS

-102 KNEGVLRPGHADFTQ
+102 KNEGILRPGHADFTQ

-163 RSLGRHK
+163 RSLGRHE
-170 LSCKASEAFGTKDF
+170 LSCKASEAFGSEDF
-184 CSEISNLVEAVKAE
+184 CSEISKLVEDVKKE

-208 KANGLPAGIGEP
+208 RANGLPAGIGEP

-247 FEGARMRG
+247 FDGARMNG

-260 EFCLA
+260 EFCFADDKFCMTDESSTDSQPA
-265 NDECCLVHDE
+265 NLNDDERGDAE
-275 FCLANEKFC
+275 FCFRN
-284 NADDAFCPAN
+284 
-294 EPPIEAN
+294 
-301 CGKDKDTEHFLERD
+301 
-315 CDNEQFTG
+315 
-323 SDCDIRAYYSSER
+323 Y
-336 DPRDCHSSE
+336 
-345 RYGKTY
+345 KTKILN
-351 YGIER
+351 GVK
-356 DARTCYDSEMNDKV
+356 M
-370 FGIKLMSN
+370 MSN
-378 NCGGILG
+378 NCGGLLG
-385 GITTGSELCFNVAVK
+385 GITTGTDLCFKVAVK

-406 KPQKTVN
+406 KSQKTVN

-427 HDVSVAIRAVP
+427 HDVSVAIRTVP

>member
-1 MSSSIGKN
+1 MASSIGKN

-32 GTEIDLNELDRLM
+32 GTEINLNELDKLM
-45 TERMGMDMPGTT
+45 MERMGMDIPGTT
-57 ARKEPENLEFLS
+57 ARKEPEHLEFLS
-69 GVRMENDYSRCYA
+69 GVIMGSDYSSCHA

-92 NENFNSDDYA
+92 NENFNSDDYS

-117 LIKWGDY
+117 LIKWGEY

-139 PLAVAGGICLQLLE
+139 PLAVAGGICLQLLA

-163 RSLGRHK
+163 KSLGRHE
-170 LSCKASEAFGTKDF
+170 LSCKASEAFGSEDF

-233 FSIPAVKGLEFGSG
+233 FSIPAVKGIEFGSG
-247 FEGARMRG
+247 FDGARTRG

-260 EFCLA
+260 EFCFANEELCPA
-265 NDECCLVHDE
+265 NDELCPANDEIGLANAE
-275 FCLANEKFC
+275 FCLMNAKFC
-284 NADDAFCPAN
+284 FADEN
-294 EPPIEAN
+294 T
-301 CGKDKDTEHFLERD
+301 TE
-315 CDNEQFTG
+315 NPQ
-323 SDCDIRAYYSSER
+323 
-336 DPRDCHSSE
+336 
-345 RYGKTY
+345 
-351 YGIER
+351 GI
-356 DARTCYDSEMNDKV
+356 SL
-370 FGIKLMSN
+370 ISN

-413 LKTKQNVLLSTKGR
+413 IKTKKNVLLSTKGR
-427 HDVSVAIRAVP
+427 HDASVAIRIVP

>member
-1 MSSSIGKN
+1 MASSIGKN

-22 VGVVIDGIPS
+22 VGVVIEGIPS
-32 GTEIDLNELDRLM
+32 GTEINLNELDKLM
-45 TERMGMDMPGTT
+45 MERMGMDIPGTT
-57 ARKEPENLEFLS
+57 ARKELEHLEFLS
-69 GVRMENDYSRCYA
+69 GVIMGSDYSSCHA

-92 NENFNSDDYA
+92 NENFNSDDYS

-117 LIKWGDY
+117 LIKWGEY

-139 PLAVAGGICLQLLE
+139 PLAVAGGICLQLLA

-163 RSLGRHK
+163 KSLGRHE
-170 LSCKASEAFGTKDF
+170 LSCKASEAFGSEDF

-233 FSIPAVKGLEFGSG
+233 FSIPAVKGIEFGSG
-247 FEGARMRG
+247 FDGARTRG

-260 EFCLA
+260 EFCFA
-265 NDECCLVHDE
+265 NDELCLANDE
-275 FCLANEKFC
+275 FCLANDEL
-284 NADDAFCPAN
+284 CPAN
-294 EPPIEAN
+294 DEIGLVNAEFCLMNAKFCFADEN
-301 CGKDKDTEHFLERD
+301 TTE
-315 CDNEQFTG
+315 NPQ
-323 SDCDIRAYYSSER
+323 
-336 DPRDCHSSE
+336 
-345 RYGKTY
+345 
-351 YGIER
+351 GI
-356 DARTCYDSEMNDKV
+356 SL
-370 FGIKLMSN
+370 ISN

-385 GITTGSELCFNVAVK
+385 GITTGSELCFNVAIK

-427 HDVSVAIRAVP
+427 HDASVAIRAVP

>member
-1 MSSSIGKN
+1 MASSIGKN

-22 VGVVIDGIPS
+22 VGVVIEGIPS
-32 GTEIDLNELDRLM
+32 GTEINLNELDKLM
-45 TERMGMDMPGTT
+45 MERMGMDIPGTT
-57 ARKEPENLEFLS
+57 ARKELEHLEFLS
-69 GVRMENDYSRCYA
+69 GVIMGSDYSSCHA

-92 NENFNSDDYA
+92 NENSNSDDYS

-117 LIKWGDY
+117 LIKWGEY

-139 PLAVAGGICLQLLE
+139 PLAVAGGICLQLLA

-163 RSLGRHK
+163 KSLGRHE
-170 LSCKASEAFGTKDF
+170 LSCKASEAFGSEDF

-198 GDSLGGIVWV
+198 GDSLGGIAWV

-233 FSIPAVKGLEFGSG
+233 FSIPAVKGIEFGSG
-247 FEGARMRG
+247 FDGARTRG

-260 EFCLA
+260 EFCFA
-265 NDECCLVHDE
+265 NDELCLANDE
-275 FCLANEKFC
+275 FCLANDEL
-284 NADDAFCPAN
+284 CPAN
-294 EPPIEAN
+294 DEICLAN
-301 CGKDKDTEHFLERD
+301 AEFCLMNAKFCFADENTTE
-315 CDNEQFTG
+315 NPQ
-323 SDCDIRAYYSSER
+323 
-336 DPRDCHSSE
+336 
-345 RYGKTY
+345 
-351 YGIER
+351 GI
-356 DARTCYDSEMNDKV
+356 SL
-370 FGIKLMSN
+370 ISN

-385 GITTGSELCFNVAVK
+385 GITTGSELCFNVAIK

-427 HDVSVAIRAVP
+427 HDASVAIRAVP

>member
-1 MSSSIGKN
+1 MASSIGKN
-9 IKISIFGESHGPA
+9 IKISIFGESHGA
-22 VGVVIDGIPS
+22 AIGVVIEGIPS
-32 GTEIDLNELDRLM
+32 GAEIDLIELKRLM
-45 TERMGMDMPGTT
+45 MERMGMDMPGTT

-139 PLAVAGGICLQLLE
+139 PLAVAGGVCLQLLA

-163 RSLGRHK
+163 RSLGRHE
-170 LSCKASEAFGTKDF
+170 LSCKASEAFGSEEF
-184 CSEISNLVEAVKAE
+184 CSEISNLVEDAKKE

-208 KANGLPAGIGEP
+208 RANGLPAGIGEP
-220 IFDKVESRLGQMI
+220 IFDKVESRMGQMI

-247 FEGARMRG
+247 FDGARMKG

-265 NDECCLVHDE
+265 DDE
-275 FCLANEKFC
+275 FCM
-284 NADDAFCPAN
+284 ADESSTDSQPAN
-294 EPPIEAN
+294 LN
-301 CGKDKDTEHFLERD
+301 DDERGD
-315 CDNEQFTG
+315 AEFCCRN
-323 SDCDIRAYYSSER
+323 Y
-336 DPRDCHSSE
+336 
-345 RYGKTY
+345 KTKILN
-351 YGIER
+351 GVK
-356 DARTCYDSEMNDKV
+356 M
-370 FGIKLMSN
+370 MSN
-378 NCGGILG
+378 NCGGLLG
-385 GITTGSELCFNVAVK
+385 GITTGTDLCFKVAVK

-406 KPQKTVN
+406 KSQKTVN

>member
-1 MSSSIGKN
+1 MASSIGKN

-22 VGVVIDGIPS
+22 VGVVIEGIPS
-32 GTEIDLNELDRLM
+32 GTEINLNELDKLM
-45 TERMGMDMPGTT
+45 MERMGMDIPGTT
-57 ARKEPENLEFLS
+57 ARKELEHLEFLS
-69 GVRMENDYSRCYA
+69 GVIMGSDYSSCHA

-92 NENFNSDDYA
+92 NENSNSDDYS

-117 LIKWGDY
+117 LIKWGEY

-139 PLAVAGGICLQLLE
+139 PLAVAGGICLQLLA

-163 RSLGRHK
+163 KSLGRHE
-170 LSCKASEAFGTKDF
+170 LSCKASEAFGSEDF

-233 FSIPAVKGLEFGSG
+233 FSIPAVKGIEFGSG
-247 FEGARMRG
+247 FDGARTRG

-260 EFCLA
+260 EFCFA
-265 NDECCLVHDE
+265 NDELCLANDE
-275 FCLANEKFC
+275 FCLANDEL
-284 NADDAFCPAN
+284 CPAN
-294 EPPIEAN
+294 DEIGLVNAEFCLMNAKFCFADEN
-301 CGKDKDTEHFLERD
+301 TTE
-315 CDNEQFTG
+315 NPQ
-323 SDCDIRAYYSSER
+323 
-336 DPRDCHSSE
+336 
-345 RYGKTY
+345 
-351 YGIER
+351 GI
-356 DARTCYDSEMNDKV
+356 SL
-370 FGIKLMSN
+370 ISN

-385 GITTGSELCFNVAVK
+385 GITTGSELCFNVAIK

-427 HDVSVAIRAVP
+427 HDASVAIRAVP

>member
-1 MSSSIGKN
+1 MASSIGKN

-22 VGVVIDGIPS
+22 VGVVIEGIPS
-32 GTEIDLNELDRLM
+32 GTEINLNELDKLM
-45 TERMGMDMPGTT
+45 MERMGMDIPGTT
-57 ARKEPENLEFLS
+57 ARKEPEHLEFLS
-69 GVRMENDYSRCYA
+69 GVIMGSDYSSCHA

-92 NENFNSDDYA
+92 NENSNSDDYS

-117 LIKWGDY
+117 LIKWGEY

-139 PLAVAGGICLQLLE
+139 PLAVAGGICLQLLA

-163 RSLGRHK
+163 KSLGRHE
-170 LSCKASEAFGTKDF
+170 LSCKASEAFGSEDF

-233 FSIPAVKGLEFGSG
+233 FSIPAVKGIEFGSG
-247 FEGARMRG
+247 FDGARTRG

-260 EFCLA
+260 EFCFA
-265 NDECCLVHDE
+265 NDELCLANDE
-275 FCLANEKFC
+275 FCLANDEL
-284 NADDAFCPAN
+284 CPAN
-294 EPPIEAN
+294 DEIGLAN
-301 CGKDKDTEHFLERD
+301 AEFCLMNAKFCFADENTTE
-315 CDNEQFTG
+315 NPQ
-323 SDCDIRAYYSSER
+323 
-336 DPRDCHSSE
+336 
-345 RYGKTY
+345 
-351 YGIER
+351 GI
-356 DARTCYDSEMNDKV
+356 SL
-370 FGIKLMSN
+370 ISN

-413 LKTKQNVLLSTKGR
+413 IKTKKNVLLSTKGR
-427 HDVSVAIRAVP
+427 HDASVAIRIVP